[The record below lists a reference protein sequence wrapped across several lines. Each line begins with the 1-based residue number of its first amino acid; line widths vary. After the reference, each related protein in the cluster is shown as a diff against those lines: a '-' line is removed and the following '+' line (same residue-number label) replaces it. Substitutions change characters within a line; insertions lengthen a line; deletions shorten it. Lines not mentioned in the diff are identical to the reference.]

1 MSASEDQ
8 IVIDASLREVDKKC
22 FAFTKPDLG
31 SVRGFKETAFEM
43 DRSIKRKGM
52 VYAGEN

>member
-1 MSASEDQ
+1 MSAGANQ
-8 IVIDASLREVDKKC
+8 IVIDASLKEVDKKC
-22 FAFTKPDLG
+22 FAFTKPDVG
-31 SVRGFKETAFEM
+31 SVRGFKEAAFEM